1 MDLRLNDKVAVVT
14 GAAKGIGRAIA
25 LEFAKE
31 GANVVVNDVIDAS
44 DTVKEIENLGGKSLF
59 IKADASDLKQV
70 EQMFSKVI
78 ESFGRVDILVNNAGI
93 TRDVLLQNM
102 SEDDWD
108 IVLKVNLKGTFNC
121 CKCASKHMIEQRY
134 GRIVNISSVMGQM
147 GNIGQA
153 NYAASKAGVIGLTK
167 ALALELARYGDI
179 TVNAVAPGFVNTEM
193 ARKVPEKIMNK
204 FIERIPLRRIAEP
217 EEVAYVVV
225 FLSSDLARYITGQV
239 IAVNGGL
246 YM

>member
-59 IKADASDLKQV
+59 IKADVSDLKQV

-121 CKCASKHMIEQRY
+121 CKCASKYMIEQRY

-153 NYAASKAGVIGLTK
+153 NYVASKAGVIGLTK